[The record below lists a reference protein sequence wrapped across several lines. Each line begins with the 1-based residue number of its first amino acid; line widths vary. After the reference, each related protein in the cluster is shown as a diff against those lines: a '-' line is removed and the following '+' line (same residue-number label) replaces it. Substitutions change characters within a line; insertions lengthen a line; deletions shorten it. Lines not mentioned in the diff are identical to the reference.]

1 MPGCHSQLRTF
12 GPGSAYRRARGWAV
26 LLWLVGLL
34 LVVELTFYYSA
45 AAGLHGEEL
54 NNFRVGVNRPLLP
67 HELPE
72 PSPLSE
78 HRRWLDDWSQQL
90 LAESSSPLQSWGD
103 ESADDREGSGGRV
116 LQVDFQTPAGPPP
129 QPAAEPW
136 TWQVM
141 PSGLLYSSYLAG
153 NKEPR
158 FAAQWNRDRRLGPVW
173 DTAIG
178 GRLGLLRYGTTDP
191 ILPSGWQID
200 MEGGFQAR
208 LDPTGDSMPL
218 TAVDF
223 RIGVPITWANGP
235 WQFKTGY
242 YHVSAHLGDEYLLAH
257 PTAQRLNYV
266 RDAAMLGVGYY
277 WTEMLRLYG
286 EVAYAASVSDGAE
299 PWEFQFGVDY
309 APAGDTGL
317 RGAPFAAFNAHL
329 REEVGFGGNLVFQF
343 GWAWRQVP
351 RGPLFRAGLQYYSG
365 KSGQYEFYD
374 QNERLI
380 GWGLWADF

>member
-1 MPGCHSQLRTF
+1 MH
-12 GPGSAYRRARGWAV
+12 
-26 LLWLVGLL
+26 
-34 LVVELTFYYSA
+34 A
-45 AAGLHGEEL
+45 AT
-54 NNFRVGVNRPLLP
+54 
-67 HELPE
+67 E
-72 PSPLSE
+72 PPPQPE
-78 HRRWLDDWSQQL
+78 HRQWLDDWSRQL
-90 LAESSSPLQSWGD
+90 LAESPSPSHPWLDEPDDNLHGD
-103 ESADDREGSGGRV
+103 GGQV
-116 LQVDFQTPAGPPP
+116 AAVDFQTTVGPPP
-129 QPAAEPW
+129 PRADEPW

-153 NKEPR
+153 TKEPR

-178 GRLGLLRYGTTDP
+178 GRLGILRYGTTDP
-191 ILPSGWQID
+191 ILPSGWQVD
-200 MEGGFQAR
+200 LEGGFQAR
-208 LDPTGDSMPL
+208 LDPTEDSMPL
-218 TAVDF
+218 TSVDF

-242 YHVSAHLGDEYLLAH
+242 YHVSAHLGDEYMLMH

-277 WTEMLRLYG
+277 WTEMLRLYC

-329 REEVGFGGNLVFQF
+329 REEVGFGGNLVIQF
-343 GWAWRQVP
+343 GWAWRHDP
-351 RGPLFRAGLQYYSG
+351 RGPLFRAGLQYYRG

-374 QNERLI
+374 QSERLF